1 MKITQTFL
9 CSQEEF
15 DTYKSRD
22 KVPLQCVQCA
32 CKYTRTKK
40 NILDKFKV
48 QNTTPKFCSNTCKG
62 LHRTESAT
70 TIHTCLNCGNS
81 IKKRNWE
88 LKKSTKTFCNSS
100 CSASYNNKHKQFGTR
115 RSKLEKYLEKQLTVL
130 YPELQILY
138 SNKEVIGSELD
149 VYIPSLKLAFEIQGI
164 FHFKP
169 IFGQAKLDQIQANDL
184 AKIEECKKLG
194 IRLIHIDTQTHS
206 YVTPKTCEKFL
217 NLIVAYIDN
226 RP

>member
-1 MKITQTFL
+1 M
-9 CSQEEF
+9 
-15 DTYKSRD
+15 
-22 KVPLQCVQCA
+22 
-32 CKYTRTKK
+32 
-40 NILDKFKV
+40 
-48 QNTTPKFCSNTCKG
+48 
-62 LHRTESAT
+62 
-70 TIHTCLNCGNS
+70 LNCGNS

-149 VYIPSLKLAFEIQGI
+149 IYIPSLKLAFEVQGI